1 MKSFVKGILFLSVTI
16 LYVVSTMGFGVHRC
30 TSDGSA
36 SVMLFFGNTPCAYAH
51 SHGEEGYHLHTC
63 DADSAECHHAHGE
76 NEGHNCAGEEA
87 HHDEDCCSTDVY
99 VITHDQTI
107 TDENNFAAP
116 LLPFDAAFISHCPLV
131 VEQVGFTSYKETH
144 GSIHGALHK
153 SHSQAS
159 FCVFRV

>member
-36 SVMLFFGNTPCAYAH
+36 SIMLLFGNAPCAYAH

-63 DADSAECHHAHGE
+63 DAASVHE
-76 NEGHNCAGEEA
+76 
-87 HHDEDCCSTDVY
+87 HHDHEPCEEHDHHGQEHHHTEDCCSTDVY
-99 VITHDQTI
+99 VVTHDQTL
-107 TDENNFAAP
+107 TDDNNFAAP
-116 LLPFDAAFISHCPLV
+116 LFPFDAAFINYRPLI
-131 VEQVGFTSYKETH
+131 VEQADFTGYKEIP
-144 GSIHGALHK
+144 GSVHGALHK
-153 SHSQAS
+153 SHLQAS